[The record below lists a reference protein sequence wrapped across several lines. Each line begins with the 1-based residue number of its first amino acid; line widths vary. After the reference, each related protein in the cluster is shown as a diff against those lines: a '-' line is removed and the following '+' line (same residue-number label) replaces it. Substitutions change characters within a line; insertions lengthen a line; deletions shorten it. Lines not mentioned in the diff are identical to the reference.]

1 MTWTKSAKTPRP
13 PTARE
18 LGLTCAEHCDPMLF
32 VRHCEMAE
40 EKPGRRS
47 AEGWMRVW
55 VLELSPRNCAVSL
68 FAYDLLRM

>member
-40 EKPGRRS
+40 EKPG
-47 AEGWMRVW
+47 
-55 VLELSPRNCAVSL
+55 
-68 FAYDLLRM
+68 